1 MDSTADLPTG
11 EKRDK
16 FTLELCRE
24 VSNVPP
30 CILANDDHLSQMGF
44 GGDMHLEAI
53 LIAALLFA
61 DLAIPPQALQTL

>member
-1 MDSTADLPTG
+1 MADLPAG

-16 FTLELCRE
+16 LTLELCRE

-30 CILANDDHLSQMGF
+30 CIFADDDHLSQMGF
-44 GGDMHLEAI
+44 GGDVHLEAI

-61 DLAIPPQALQTL
+61 DLTIPPQALQAL